1 MIQQKGM
8 IAERPTGNIRCSS
21 MCIVVWLSQ
30 SYQSHTGVIEL
41 WSWRRLPVTDFE
53 VANMAMAAKI
63 RPYSAIPYH
72 KSALRQLE
80 FRNFG
85 SPPSAIDTTQS

>member
-30 SYQSHTGVIEL
+30 SYQSHTGVVEL
-41 WSWRRLPVTDFE
+41 WSWRRHG
-53 VANMAMAAKI
+53 AY
-63 RPYSAIPYH
+63 R
-72 KSALRQLE
+72 
-80 FRNFG
+80 
-85 SPPSAIDTTQS
+85 